1 MIKKKGLGFNAIT
14 ALIMLTTSNC
24 VIAEEYQLPATI
36 NNPVVMPV
44 GADGFQNGAAKAII
58 PGQAGSEQ
66 SGAQTNLSE
75 AGNAQGQKPTTD
87 LPTVQLSPAS
97 NASPAVSAITGALSN
112 NPSLPGF
119 DAQTRSGAID
129 SYGRPTGTSSQ
140 QNATNAT
147 ATSKADE
154 LYVEARNRYK
164 EVQRVNVPPGGNVVL
179 PVSRGLQ
186 NRISTSFKNASVST
200 STPAEEASIFVNGGD
215 VFIST
220 NTDKP
225 IGIMLS
231 EDQVPESTYNLTLV
245 PLDVPGAMISVT
257 TSLSPSMQA
266 KRETSLD
273 KRNYEEMLA
282 RSQSEELA
290 PSDPKQDDHKQRIID
305 LLTPVALGEV
315 PSGFSLQ
322 QDRLSRIPASEQ
334 SPCNFNMYAKL
345 GQRLVGSR
353 ELIDVI
359 LVKNDKP
366 YGQIVA
372 DQQCMAEGVI
382 ASALF
387 DKAYLQPG
395 EETELYIVRDKLF
408 KEREARVTT
417 RPSLIRK

>member
-1 MIKKKGLGFNAIT
+1 
-14 ALIMLTTSNC
+14 
-24 VIAEEYQLPATI
+24 
-36 NNPVVMPV
+36 
-44 GADGFQNGAAKAII
+44 
-58 PGQAGSEQ
+58 
-66 SGAQTNLSE
+66 
-75 AGNAQGQKPTTD
+75 
-87 LPTVQLSPAS
+87 
-97 NASPAVSAITGALSN
+97 
-112 NPSLPGF
+112 
-119 DAQTRSGAID
+119 
-129 SYGRPTGTSSQ
+129 
-140 QNATNAT
+140 
-147 ATSKADE
+147 
-154 LYVEARNRYK
+154 
-164 EVQRVNVPPGGNVVL
+164 
-179 PVSRGLQ
+179 
-186 NRISTSFKNASVST
+186 
-200 STPAEEASIFVNGGD
+200 
-215 VFIST
+215 
-220 NTDKP
+220 
-225 IGIMLS
+225 
-231 EDQVPESTYNLTLV
+231 
-245 PLDVPGAMISVT
+245 
-257 TSLSPSMQA
+257 
-266 KRETSLD
+266 
-273 KRNYEEMLA
+273 
-282 RSQSEELA
+282 
-290 PSDPKQDDHKQRIID
+290 PKQDDHKQRIID

>member
-1 MIKKKGLGFNAIT
+1 MTSKKVFHCTAIT
-14 ALIMLTTSNC
+14 AVILLATSN
-24 VIAEEYQLPATI
+24 VVFAEDYQLPATV

-44 GADGFQNGAAKAII
+44 GADEFQNGVKNAII
-58 PGQAGSEQ
+58 KDTGTTTETVQA
-66 SGAQTNLSE
+66 T
-75 AGNAQGQKPTTD
+75 KPTTA
-87 LPTVQLSPAS
+87 LPSLSPAS
-97 NASPAVSAITGALSN
+97 SASPAVNEITGALSN
-112 NPSLPGF
+112 NPTLAGY
-119 DAQTRSGAID
+119 QQQVKSGNFD
-129 SYGRPTGTSSQ
+129 SYGRPAGKEPQ
-140 QNATNAT
+140 QNAQSTGSP
-147 ATSKADE
+147 SKADE

-164 EVQRVNVPPGGNVVL
+164 EVQRVNVPPGGNIVL

-200 STPAEEASIFVNGGD
+200 STPADEASIFVNGGD

-231 EDQVPESTYNLTLV
+231 EDSVPESTYNLTLV

-257 TSLSPSMQA
+257 TSLSPTMQA

-273 KRNYEEMLA
+273 KQNYDEMLA
-282 RSQSEELA
+282 RSQSEELT
-290 PSDPKQDDHKQRIID
+290 PSDPRQDDHKQRIID

-322 QDRLSRIPASEQ
+322 ED
-334 SPCNFNMYAKL
+334 NMYAKL

-353 ELIDVI
+353 ELIDVV

-366 YGQIVA
+366 YGQVVA
-372 DQQCMAEGVI
+372 DQQCITEGVV

-387 DKAYLQPG
+387 DKAFLQPG

-408 KEREARVTT
+408 KERQTRVTT
-417 RPSLIRK
+417 RPSLIKR

>member
-1 MIKKKGLGFNAIT
+1 MTSKKGFRCHAIT
-14 ALIMLTTSNC
+14 AMILLATSN
-24 VIAEEYQLPATI
+24 VVFAEDYQLPATV

-44 GADGFQNGAAKAII
+44 GADEFQNGVKNAII
-58 PGQAGSEQ
+58 KESGIGPAPETSQA
-66 SGAQTNLSE
+66 T
-75 AGNAQGQKPTTD
+75 KPTTE
-87 LPTVQLSPAS
+87 LPSLSPAS
-97 NASPAVSAITGALSN
+97 SASPAVNEITGALSK
-112 NPSLPGF
+112 NPTLVGY
-119 DAQTRSGAID
+119 QQQVKSGNFD
-129 SYGRPTGTSSQ
+129 SYGRPAGKEPQ
-140 QNATNAT
+140 QNAQSTGAP
-147 ATSKADE
+147 SKADE

-164 EVQRVNVPPGGNVVL
+164 EVQRVNVPPGGNIVL

-200 STPAEEASIFVNGGD
+200 STPGDEASIFVNGGD

-231 EDQVPESTYNLTLV
+231 EDSVPESTYNLTLV

-257 TSLSPSMQA
+257 TSLSPTMQA

-273 KRNYEEMLA
+273 KHNYDEMLA

-290 PSDPKQDDHKQRIID
+290 PSDPRQDDHKQRIID

-322 QDRLSRIPASEQ
+322 EDRLSRIPSSEQ
-334 SPCNFNMYAKL
+334 SPCNFNMYSKL

-366 YGQIVA
+366 YGQVVA
-372 DQQCMAEGVI
+372 DQQCITEGVI

-387 DKAYLQPG
+387 DKAFLQPG

-408 KEREARVTT
+408 KERQTRVTT
-417 RPSLIRK
+417 RPSLIKR

>member
-1 MIKKKGLGFNAIT
+1 MTSKKVFHCTAIT
-14 ALIMLTTSNC
+14 AVILLATSN
-24 VIAEEYQLPATI
+24 VVFAEDYQLPATV

-44 GADGFQNGAAKAII
+44 GADEFQNGVKNAII
-58 PGQAGSEQ
+58 KDTGTTTETVQA
-66 SGAQTNLSE
+66 T
-75 AGNAQGQKPTTD
+75 KPTTA
-87 LPTVQLSPAS
+87 LPSLSPAS
-97 NASPAVSAITGALSN
+97 SASPAVNEITGALSN
-112 NPSLPGF
+112 NPTLAGY
-119 DAQTRSGAID
+119 QQQVKSGNFD
-129 SYGRPTGTSSQ
+129 SYGRPAGKEPQ
-140 QNATNAT
+140 QNAQSTGSP
-147 ATSKADE
+147 SKADE

-164 EVQRVNVPPGGNVVL
+164 EVQRVNVPPGGNIVL

-200 STPAEEASIFVNGGD
+200 STPADEASIFVNGGD

-231 EDQVPESTYNLTLV
+231 EDSVPESTYNLTLV

-257 TSLSPSMQA
+257 TSLSPTMQA

-273 KRNYEEMLA
+273 KQNYDEMLA
-282 RSQSEELA
+282 RSQSEELT
-290 PSDPKQDDHKQRIID
+290 PSDPRQDDHKQRIID

-322 QDRLSRIPASEQ
+322 EDRLSRIPSSEQ

-353 ELIDVI
+353 ELIDVV

-366 YGQIVA
+366 YGQVVA
-372 DQQCMAEGVI
+372 DQQCITEGVV

-387 DKAYLQPG
+387 DGNDSNL
-395 EETELYIVRDKLF
+395 LIVFYVQIMPDDFVMQLHRF
-408 KEREARVTT
+408 
-417 RPSLIRK
+417 